1 LSDIFSVYNKL
12 ARLATS
18 EFNDIVAETR
28 IITLPSGE
36 PAKLRLA
43 IIDDSFLDVW
53 LSDSGRYSYHWER
66 RVITGDLYR
75 HDNAPHAKWRHVSTF
90 PKHFHNGDEDTVVES
105 YLSDDPEEATR
116 IFLSFVRITLLEE
129 RRDR

>member
-1 LSDIFSVYNKL
+1 MSDIFRVYNKL

-43 IIDDSFLDVW
+43 IIDDSFLDVCGYQI
-53 LSDSGRYSYHWER
+53 LA
-66 RVITGDLYR
+66 V
-75 HDNAPHAKWRHVSTF
+75 
-90 PKHFHNGDEDTVVES
+90 
-105 YLSDDPEEATR
+105 TR
-116 IFLSFVRITLLEE
+116 IIGSVG
-129 RRDR
+129 